1 MRKSTLT
8 IRPKAEDLQ
17 STANLVLSTSYDIVN
32 EKGGA
37 GMKRVLTDSLEVLE
51 VPRDKDVKKLY
62 VDMIHKNGFEYTI
75 ELDRPGLDSEK
86 ICKFFD
92 EHPHASDITGRR
104 SSDDTKPDSMYYYIL
119 SDEIIDSRIE
129 DDEEI
134 VETYL
139 RFKSLS
145 REEKNAVSVYF
156 GVAPWDLDD
165 KELLTEMV
173 SLEDGTLTQS
183 RDNRQDFKEHLNIM
197 FDNHTINLKAA
208 IITNALK
215 SDGQAFIISGQ
226 VLGNNFNEALATLKV
241 REDLYNQMLNDMR
254 HMNVPVF
261 RGISD
266 ATEDATKK
274 TRKTNTT
281 TVEIPKGKF
290 AEA

>member
-37 GMKRVLTDSLEVLE
+37 GLKRVLSDSLEVLE
-51 VPRDKDVKKLY
+51 VSRDKDVKKLY

-75 ELDRPGLDSEK
+75 DLDRPGIDSEK

-197 FDNHTINLKAA
+197 FDNYTINLKAA

-226 VLGNNFNEALATLKV
+226 VLGNNFNEALATLRV

>member
-37 GMKRVLTDSLEVLE
+37 GLKRVLSDSLEVLE
-51 VPRDKDVKKLY
+51 VSRDKDVKKLY

-75 ELDRPGLDSEK
+75 DLDRPGIDSEK

-183 RDNRQDFKEHLNIM
+183 RDNREDFKEHLNIM
-197 FDNHTINLKAA
+197 FDKHTINLKAA

-226 VLGNNFNEALATLKV
+226 VLGNNFNEALATLRV

-261 RGISD
+261 KGIS
-266 ATEDATKK
+266 EDAEDTSKK
-274 TRKTNTT
+274 TRKTNTS